1 MDLLARR
8 EHSRLELT
16 RKLVS
21 RSFDESLVSVVLDEL
36 ENDGLLSAERFLQ
49 SFVETRYARGQGP
62 KRIERELAD
71 RGIESSAG
79 YLDDP
84 RFDWATLARETRSR
98 RFGKAMPTDFREK
111 ARQMRFLEYRGF
123 SRDQIRYALKF
134 EDQNEDQ

>member
-8 EHSRLELT
+8 EHSRLELK
-16 RKLVS
+16 RKLVA

-49 SFVETRYARGQGP
+49 SFVESRYARGQGP

-71 RGIESSAG
+71 RGVESSAG

-84 RFDWATLARETRSR
+84 RFDWATLARETRIR